1 MLVVRREERD
11 ARQADALG
19 DGLERR
25 QLPCRIVVRWRN
37 ELLRLQDGCRLDLDL
52 DGGGWHDHVSSCG

>member
-11 ARQADALG
+11 ARQADALR

-25 QLPCRIVVRWRN
+25 QLLRRIVVRSRN
-37 ELLRLQDGCRLDLDL
+37 KLLRLRDGCRLNLDL
-52 DGGGWHDHVSSCG
+52 DGGG